1 MKLKALSIILTVG
14 VMAGC
19 SGNHKSGEAGTVDVA
34 GAIANPTEITTSQLG
49 SKIRFVPLETTDSSL
64 VGNYWTMAFTDDRA
78 IVTNLG
84 VNPGVLTFDLAD
96 GKFLNSVG
104 QIGSGPEDYYS
115 PYFLFDPSVP
125 QLIFGS
131 GVDRGYISY
140 SPDGEFLGRLL
151 PGHTISTAMMIG
163 AADSVAYTMRKDNQE
178 SREFALKLMRTTD
191 SEPID
196 SFIAFP
202 GQPNGFYPN
211 SFYDITINENF
222 SGPLRHS
229 LQQLGHTK
237 NQGKTYIHLNLFTSH
252 VGDQP
257 TIKEAMCDTVYRL
270 TPEGLVPELVFDM
283 GGHNFPV
290 SEVNRRT
297 VGKDDLIV
305 TDVVVTPSRAV
316 FGISRGWIGDDDHEL
331 FIGTYDRLTGQTRI
345 VPAATGITDD
355 LGGFLPFAPAFA
367 TPRGDLIGVLT
378 PDNIEEWYEQ
388 HPDFPRPDWL
398 KNVAEDANPVL
409 VIVSE

>member
-1 MKLKALSIILTVG
+1 MKLKTLSIILTVG
-14 VMAGC
+14 VAAGC
-19 SGNHKSGEAGTVDVA
+19 SGSHESGEAGAVDVA

-64 VGNYWTMAFTDDRA
+64 VGNAWTMVFTDDRA
-78 IVTNLG
+78 IVANLG
-84 VNPGVLTFDLAD
+84 VEPGVLTFDLAD
-96 GKFLNSVG
+96 GKFLNRVG

-115 PYFLFDPSVP
+115 SYFMYDPSVP

-131 GVDRGYISY
+131 GVDMGYISY
-140 SPDGEFLGRLL
+140 SPDGEFLGHLL
-151 PGHTISTAMMIG
+151 PGHTIRTALMLS
-163 AADSVAYTMRKDNQE
+163 AADSIAYTVRKDNQE
-178 SREFALKLMRTTD
+178 SRELAFKLMRTTD
-191 SEPID
+191 SEPVD
-196 SFIAFP
+196 SFTAFP
-202 GQPNGFYPN
+202 GQPDGYYPNGF
-211 SFYDITINENF
+211 DGITINENF

-229 LQQLGHTK
+229 PQQLGHTK
-237 NQGKTYIHLNLFTSH
+237 NQGKTYIHLNLFPSH
-252 VGDQP
+252 VGTKP

-270 TPEGLVPELVFDM
+270 TPAGLVPELVFDM
-283 GGHNFPV
+283 GGHNFPL

-297 VGKDDLIV
+297 IGKDDLIV

-331 FIGTYDRLTGQTRI
+331 FIGTYDRQTGRTRI

-378 PDNIEEWYEQ
+378 PEEIEEWYEQ

-398 KNVAEDANPVL
+398 RNVAEDSNPIL